1 MLDYLLCIPRSE
13 RFSKALVVYNSYFCQ
28 LKPPFEM
35 LRTLFA
41 MFLSKAQRSWKPSQN
56 YIKGPKGFCMNEV
69 VETKFTIKQ
78 TSDKWKHRIVSRAQ
92 RLCLWLQIPVKFSWE
107 YPGLNQHPRESC
119 YTQKASNQKHQP
131 HKSVLLSPA
140 SQPRVRKWLFRKRND
155 IIEDIE
161 LTPEGM
167 SIESFIHSFNNNGK
181 RQHLLSPY
189 SVKGTVLITLN
200 VLINLPFTSI
210 L

>member
-1 MLDYLLCIPRSE
+1 MKARNCIQSSKTVPLPPNPHEILMRVPRVE
-13 RFSKALVVYNSYFCQ
+13 PTSK
-28 LKPPFEM
+28 K
-35 LRTLFA
+35 
-41 MFLSKAQRSWKPSQN
+41 
-56 YIKGPKGFCMNEV
+56 
-69 VETKFTIKQ
+69 
-78 TSDKWKHRIVSRAQ
+78 
-92 RLCLWLQIPVKFSWE
+92 
-107 YPGLNQHPRESC
+107 SC
-119 YTQKASNQKHQP
+119 YTQKASNQKHEP

-140 SQPRVRKWLFRKRND
+140 SQPRVRRRLFRKRND
-155 IIEDIE
+155 IMEDIE